1 MFDRDTLIREQLAT
15 EYGQIGLS
23 EEEKQQLIASLA
35 PRKRTPAFAWRRGT
49 SRALI
54 AGTAA
59 LALAGTAVAVTSS
72 TGVTPTELASDL
84 FGQPAKTEI
93 VDKIGRPIGAS
104 DTSNGVRITAD
115 SMIGDSRNFAVV
127 YTIEKEDGS
136 TFELPEPLD
145 SGLLWLNFQHS
156 MTRIPGDAGL
166 GGSAYF
172 FDRDPSDNAI
182 QYVEQSSVF
191 GIDSL
196 QGKTAK
202 VKLKDLSTV
211 DGTTMAE
218 GTWKISFNIGY
229 EEMSKELPAG
239 QTAGQTTVTRAEA
252 SPLAINLE
260 YEGPNSQLGSAEAIL
275 IGGDAIPL
283 TQGPLNCHQTL
294 GRQQCSTSLSFPH
307 LMDPDQVRELRLH

>member
-1 MFDRDTLIREQLAT
+1 MLDRDTLIREQLAT
-15 EYGQIGLS
+15 EYEQIGLS
-23 EEEKQQLIASLA
+23 EARKQQLIVSLA

-49 SRALI
+49 SRVLI

-59 LALAGTAVAVTSS
+59 LALAGSAVAVTSS
-72 TGVTPTELASDL
+72 TGITPAEMASDL

-115 SMIGDSRNFAVV
+115 SIIGDARNFAVV

-136 TFELPEPLD
+136 AFDLPEPSD
-145 SGLLWLNFQHS
+145 SGLLRLNFQHS

-172 FDRDPSDNAI
+172 FDRDPGDNAI

-202 VKLKDLSTV
+202 VKLKDLSSV
-211 DGTTMAE
+211 GGTIVAE
-218 GTWKISFNIGY
+218 GTWKLSFDIGY

-239 QTAGQTTVTRAEA
+239 QRAGETTVTRAEA

-260 YEGPNSQLGSAEAIL
+260 YEGPNSQLGPAEATL
-275 IGGDAIPL
+275 IGGNAIPL
-283 TQGPLNCHQTL
+283 TSGPLSCHQTL
-294 GRQQCSTSLSFPH
+294 GKQQCSTSLSFPH
-307 LMDPDQVRELRLH
+307 LMDPEQVQELRLN